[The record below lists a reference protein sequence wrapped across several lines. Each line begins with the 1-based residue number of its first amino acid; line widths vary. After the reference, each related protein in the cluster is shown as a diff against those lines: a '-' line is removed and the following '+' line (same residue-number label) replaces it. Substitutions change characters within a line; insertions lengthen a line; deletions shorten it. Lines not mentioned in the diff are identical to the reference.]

1 MGLGDI
7 RVLAGILVRLTCHAA
22 AQQTVQQNG
31 CLRAGDVLIGGKLPV
46 ADAVDPAEGRR
57 RGNGVKR
64 PVAGGHVGK
73 GLSAR
78 GDLSK
83 AGADGDKLGAGD
95 GLIRG
100 KLAVADALH
109 DAKRGKGIHR
119 LGAPERV
126 GDVRKGGFGGNLL
139 LLQQA
144 VEDLRH
150 LSAGNGAC
158 GIEPAVRHALHI
170 GNVLIGVQL
179 LGDAGHIG
187 VGDHHGANGH
197 AAFGHGEGVDA
208 VRLLAHGNVVAAH
221 ILDRQI
227 GEDIAVRRGAVP
239 DDGGPTLGQGILVRA
254 QRVVRHGIH
263 NDLVTVGRG
272 HDGRIHA
279 AVRAGGV
286 GLERHGHGVETAVV
300 PIGHAVDAVDR
311 EVCEGGGKALERI
324 LEGAV
329 HAVII
334 LLHVR
339 IPRALALPERLG
351 ARVHDGSEAGSG
363 ENALQF
369 AVFAVDDGGKL
380 RCKGRAHR
388 AVAAGGGA
396 ERPLHA
402 VGIGTGDGHVDIIG
416 RGCQRG
422 LRQQRAQ
429 HQHQCQRSRNVPFHV
444 HLHPPLYNKL

>member
-57 RGNGVKR
+57 RRNGVKR

-78 GDLSK
+78 GDLGE

-109 DAKRGKGIHR
+109 DPKRGKGIHR

-170 GNVLIGVQL
+170 GDILIGVQL

-208 VRLLAHGNVVAAH
+208 VRLPAHGNVVAAH

-239 DDGGPTLGQGILVRA
+239 DDGGLTLGQGILVRA
-254 QRVVRHGIH
+254 QRVVRHRLH
-263 NDLVTVGRG
+263 NDLVPVGCG
-272 HDGRIHA
+272 SDGRIHA

-286 GLERHGHGVETAVV
+286 GLERHGHGIEAAVV
-300 PIGHAVDAVDR
+300 PVGHAVDAVDR

-334 LLHVR
+334 LLHVEV
-339 IPRALALPERLG
+339 PRALAFPERLR
-351 ARVHDGSEAGSG
+351 ARVHDISQTGPGKDG
-363 ENALQF
+363 F
-369 AVFAVDDGGKL
+369 HFVVCAVDNGRQF
-380 RCKGRAHR
+380 RCKRRVHR

-402 VGIGTGDGHVDIIG
+402 VGIGTGDGHIDIIG

-422 LRQQRAQ
+422 LRQQRAEHQQQ
-429 HQHQCQRSRNVPFHV
+429 HKHFCNVSFHV
-444 HLHPPLYNKL
+444 HPPSQ